1 MAKFI
6 KLTDRKRG
14 ETFALNIESVEYML
28 PIPNNGGT
36 MLVTVTHHTKY
47 EVRECMDDILS
58 YLDDIGM
65 VGTIPSAKETSPI
78 VEVTES
84 ENHSI

>member
-14 ETFALNIESVEYML
+14 ESFALNIEAVEYML

-47 EVRECMDDILS
+47 EVKESMNDILS

-65 VGTIPSAKETSPI
+65 VLTIPTAKETSPI
-78 VEVTES
+78 TEVKENES
-84 ENHSI
+84 HSI